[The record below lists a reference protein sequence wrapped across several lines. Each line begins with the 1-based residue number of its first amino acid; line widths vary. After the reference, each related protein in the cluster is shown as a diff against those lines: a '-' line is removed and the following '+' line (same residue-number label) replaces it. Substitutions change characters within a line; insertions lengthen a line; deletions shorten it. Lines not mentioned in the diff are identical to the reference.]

1 MSDACKAAGKLPDI
15 GSTETGSSIGDV
27 ANAGRIWV
35 FMIPRQPESID
46 LTKVDK
52 ARLVKGKYLNMTVS
66 VNDELDKYDNNISTW
81 MAQSKEE
88 RESKV
93 ARNFLGNGR
102 VLWTD
107 GQIMVGGKPKEI
119 TSTGGD
125 ASTENLPF

>member
-1 MSDACKAAGKLPDI
+1 MGTL
-15 GSTETGSSIGDV
+15 
-27 ANAGRIWV
+27 ANI
-35 FMIPRQPESID
+35 SID

-52 ARLVKGKYLNMTVS
+52 ARLVKGKYLNMTDS
-66 VNDELDKYDNNISTW
+66 ENDELDKYDNNISTW
-81 MAQSKEE
+81 RAQSKEE

>member
-1 MSDACKAAGKLPDI
+1 MGTL
-15 GSTETGSSIGDV
+15 
-27 ANAGRIWV
+27 ANI
-35 FMIPRQPESID
+35 SID

-107 GQIMVGGKPKEI
+107 G
-119 TSTGGD
+119 D